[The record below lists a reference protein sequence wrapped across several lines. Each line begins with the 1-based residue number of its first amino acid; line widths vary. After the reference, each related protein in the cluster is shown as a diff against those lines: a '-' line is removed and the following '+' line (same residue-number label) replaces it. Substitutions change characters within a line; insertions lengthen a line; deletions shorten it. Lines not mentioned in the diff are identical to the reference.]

1 MNQVG
6 SMQRQTVVVAGA
18 DNASIMNALSR
29 AAVAGLVTPILVGNG
44 AEIRRCCKDNFNSDW
59 KIIDSSSGSIAETAV
74 KQVRSIPGALLMKGR
89 ISTAGLMKAVLDRKN
104 GIRGGGLLSHIA
116 VVESPGY
123 DKLLFITDGAINIH
137 PDELTLERI
146 TCNAIEFVRAMGI
159 PYPRTALITLVEEV
173 NSKILSTVIASNIT
187 EKLSDREI
195 IEGPVSIDIALSQ
208 AAAKEK
214 NVNSKISGQTDI
226 MVMPNAISCNV
237 VVKALRLVGGGRIG
251 GVIVGAK
258 TPILMVSRS
267 DDSNSKFRSII
278 LGLIYQNRQRNTNS
292 CGT

>member
-1 MNQVG
+1 MDQVG

-18 DNASIMNALSR
+18 DNTSIMDALNR
-29 AAVAGLVTPILVGNG
+29 ATIAGLVTPILVGNG
-44 AEIRRCCKDNFNSDW
+44 AEIQRCCKDNFNSDW
-59 KIIDSSSGSIAETAV
+59 KVVNATQGSIAEAAV
-74 KQVRSIPGALLMKGR
+74 EQVRSIPGALLMKGR
-89 ISTAGLMKAVLDRKN
+89 ISTADLMNAVLDRKD

-116 VVESPGY
+116 AVESPGY

-137 PDELTLERI
+137 PDEFTLERI
-146 TCNAIEFVRAMGI
+146 TRNAIEFVRALGI
-159 PYPRTALITLVEEV
+159 LHPRTALITLVEEV
-173 NSKILSTVIASNIT
+173 NSKIQSTVIARNIA
-187 EKLSDREI
+187 EKLSDREVS
-195 IEGPVSIDIALSQ
+195 EGPVSIDIALSQ

-237 VVKALRLVGGGRIG
+237 VVKALRLVGDGRIG

-267 DDSNSKFRSII
+267 DDSNSKFRSIV
-278 LGLIYQNRQRNTNS
+278 LGLIYQNRQRNTNLN
-292 CGT
+292 GT